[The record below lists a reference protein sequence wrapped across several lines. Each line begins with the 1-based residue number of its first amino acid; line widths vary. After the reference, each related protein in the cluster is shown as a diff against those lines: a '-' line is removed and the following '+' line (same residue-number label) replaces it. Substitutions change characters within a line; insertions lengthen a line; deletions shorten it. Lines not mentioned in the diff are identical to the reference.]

1 MSTASEIYEI
11 DSDLDIIKNTLGVIG
26 AIGDAA
32 QPYLPLISTVT
43 TIITEIFNIYKNV
56 QYNKNICSSLMD
68 QVTAAEAAIKTL
80 ERRKKLYEKKFRDIN
95 YYKTFLKFIDV
106 MERIKQFIK
115 DISTLSGFK
124 RLMHVNLVKEKFG
137 SLINEFETTMNDLH
151 FATTLFNKEQRE
163 IDAMALKSDLEE
175 MSKFLE
181 TIGDSV
187 VDANKNINNVL
198 KEVLIIKNHLRYQNS
213 ITKNIRAT
221 EIEPKKLNDPQIGN
235 STDTRG
241 NEDSPLVKKLL
252 NGAIEVACKRTKII
266 DDSTSESQRIQTQ
279 LAILGKLKD
288 SPNILKFYG
297 LSKVSNYQVM
307 VFEWAELGTL
317 QELYGGNDI
326 ACRSKVQIALDI
338 CRGLV
343 FLHTCEI
350 LHHDIRCANILMTL
364 RLEPKIANFKYA
376 RHDSSHTNK
385 INCLNEIIPWM
396 APEKLKETP
405 ENPVRYTFKCEI
417 FSFGMMLWELA
428 FEKIPYA
435 NVEKNKIKEHVLKGN
450 REKISW
456 GVGSPDI
463 QKIQR
468 KFAKIIISDINVRTS
483 LQDIFL
489 KLNKLSMTFGKPG
502 FSPSLLPDGTIDFD
516 GSKPQPQPIELPEM
530 AMNFNFPKIML
541 FEEGIKAHKKKDY
554 KTAWECFQAHSE
566 LGNATAKYWMGY
578 YLSEGYPSGV
588 KDLVRANQLFKAAAD
603 DGIPDAQ
610 LHYAFSLTNMP
621 GIKFNKKIFSEFS
634 EYLMKAADAR
644 NVAAQYNLGDMYL
657 NGQLLCPVNEEL
669 GVKYLK
675 LAALNDHIDA
685 IKLLEKKEINIFS

>member
-32 QPYLPLISTVT
+32 QPYLPLILTVT
-43 TIITEIFNIYKNV
+43 TIITEIFNTYKNV

-68 QVTAAEAAIKTL
+68 RVTAAKAAIKTL
-80 ERRKKLYEKKFRDIN
+80 ERRKKLYEKKFRNIN
-95 YYKTFLKFIDV
+95 YYKTFLKFI
-106 MERIKQFIK
+106 
-115 DISTLSGFK
+115 
-124 RLMHVNLVKEKFG
+124 NFG

-187 VDANKNINNVL
+187 VDADKNINNVL
-198 KEVLIIKNHLRYQNS
+198 KEVLIIKNQLRYQNS
-213 ITKNIRAT
+213 ITKNIRVT
-221 EIEPKKLNDPQIGN
+221 EIELKKLNDPQIGN

-252 NGAIEVACKRTKII
+252 NRAIEVACKRTKII
-266 DDSTSESQRIQTQ
+266 DDSTSKSQKIQTK

-288 SPNILKFYG
+288 FPNILKFYG
-297 LSKVSNYQVM
+297 FSKVSNYQVM

-317 QELYGGNDI
+317 QELYRENDI
-326 ACRSKVQIALDI
+326 VWCSKVQIALNI

-350 LHHDIRCANILMTL
+350 LHYDIRCANILITSQ
-364 RLEPKIANFKYA
+364 LEPKIANFEYA
-376 RHDSSHTNK
+376 RHDSSHTSK

-405 ENPVRYTFKCEI
+405 KNPVRYTFKCEI
-417 FSFGMMLWELA
+417 FRIMLWELA

-435 NVEKNKIKEHVLKGN
+435 CMETNKIKEHVLKGN
-450 REKISW
+450 QEKISW

-468 KFAKIIISDINVRTS
+468 KFAKIIISGS
-483 LQDIFL
+483 
-489 KLNKLSMTFGKPG
+489 
-502 FSPSLLPDGTIDFD
+502 SPSLLPDGTIDFD
-516 GSKPQPQPIELPEM
+516 GSKPQPQPIELPKM
-530 AMNFNFPKIML
+530 AINFNLPKIML

-566 LGNATAKYWMGY
+566 LGNATAKYWIGY

-588 KDLVRANQLFKAAAD
+588 KDLVRPNQLFKAAAD

-610 LHYAFSLTNMP
+610 LCYAFSLTNTP

-634 EYLMKAADAR
+634 EYLMKAADAG
-644 NVAAQYNLGDMYL
+644 NVAA
-657 NGQLLCPVNEEL
+657 
-669 GVKYLK
+669 
-675 LAALNDHIDA
+675 
-685 IKLLEKKEINIFS
+685 